1 MTRSWCDGR
10 EDRSLRK
17 HATFQSLKT
26 TGNEVGF
33 PMSRV
38 VVQDVG
44 GVRAGDFIFPG
55 VEEGTDEELAVIEK
69 GEGGFLQEIDLV
81 SAGVDES
88 NGAIAMRDGE
98 KEGAVE
104 SKPEGV
110 DFAVAVF
117 KVFPGV
123 VDEVEEAID
132 PEVLIGGEVEQGLS
146 TPAEADA

>member
-1 MTRSWCDGR
+1 
-10 EDRSLRK
+10 
-17 HATFQSLKT
+17 
-26 TGNEVGF
+26 
-33 PMSRV
+33 MSRV

-110 DFAVAVF
+110 DFAVAIFEVL
-117 KVFPGV
+117 PGI

>member
-1 MTRSWCDGR
+1 MARSWCDGR
-10 EDRSLRK
+10 EDRSLRE
-17 HATFQSLKT
+17 HATFQRSKA
-26 TGNEVGF
+26 TGNEIGF
-33 PMSRV
+33 PMAHL
-38 VVQDVG
+38 VVQDVS
-44 GVRAGDFIFPG
+44 GVRSGDFIFAR
-55 VEEGTDEELAVIEK
+55 VEEGADEELAIVEE
-69 GEGGFLQEIDLV
+69 GEGGFFEEVDFV
-81 SAGVDES
+81 GAGVDECD
-88 NGAIAMRDGE
+88 GAIAVRDGE

-117 KVFPGV
+117 EVFPGV

>member
-1 MTRSWCDGR
+1 MG
-10 EDRSLRK
+10 
-17 HATFQSLKT
+17 
-26 TGNEVGF
+26 
-33 PMSRV
+33 RV
-38 VVQDVG
+38 VVQDVSG
-44 GVRAGDFIFPG
+44 ICAGDFIFPW
-55 VEEGTDEELAVIEK
+55 VEEGADEELAIVEK
-69 GEGGFLQEIDLV
+69 GEGGFFEEVDFV